1 MYINT
6 GTIVGVMHL
15 SRHKQNR
22 MRKHAFPSNHQGG
35 GRSENGNQGDE
46 QGRGKRVKFRSNQ
59 HQHQD
64 KSNFKSNFNLNT
76 KQHYSHP
83 RFQNRESVYTRKMNE
98 SKEFQSNTDISPKTN
113 EQAETTE
120 QDEQQGFR
128 HVSGNSFMIPKATK
142 YTKPQPASKMRVS
155 DNPYAMMDTDDDDE
169 EETHTHT
176 SKTHNTTDDETQA
189 NSTNQVVS
197 PLTILE
203 PYKQTRK
210 YPIEP
215 IEGLLLLG
223 LLSVPPLPSDIREIF
238 NKYTDKC
245 KKIHQ
250 QYVEQYRKNRR
261 GPNLNR
267 NQPHRKYQGQQPR
280 NRNKGRKQELT
291 GEDFALIRDFKK
303 TEIVRDEEGVAKTKA
318 KIRASL
324 NKLTDKTYEK
334 MNAQIHEEMKQ
345 MIDSGASTEDYHEL
359 SHFVFDVAS
368 SNRFYGKLYADLFVD
383 MVKEYDF
390 LKVSMN
396 YQLKEFLNT
405 MTTVE
410 VASPDDYDRFCEV
423 NKQNEK
429 RRALSS
435 FMGHLLRIDCIEGDL
450 IGNMIHELVSKSIE
464 WIRMVE
470 GEQAHNRVCVE
481 EVAEVVFA
489 FLETAGIQAT
499 DLNMWEP
506 ILSKCIAITEM
517 KRTNDNA
524 LTSKAKFK
532 YMDVLDMIKKWQV

>member
-1 MYINT
+1 
-6 GTIVGVMHL
+6 
-15 SRHKQNR
+15 
-22 MRKHAFPSNHQGG
+22 MRKHAPSNFSADK
-35 GRSENGNQGDE
+35 GRAFESSPQDGQGDSR
-46 QGRGKRVKFRSNQ
+46 QRHRVKFRSNNSNSRPNRFQQTQ
-59 HQHQD
+59 HSHQTQHSQQ
-64 KSNFKSNFNLNT
+64 SRNYNH
-76 KQHYSHP
+76 QP
-83 RFQNRESVYTRKMNE
+83 RFE
-98 SKEFQSNTDISPKTN
+98 SKSRDTPDKQPESSEQEEFK
-113 EQAETTE
+113 
-120 QDEQQGFR
+120 
-128 HVSGNSFMIPKATK
+128 HVSSSHSFMAPRPVKSV
-142 YTKPQPASKMRVS
+142 KPPPANMRVS
-155 DNPYAMMDTDDDDE
+155 SNPYALMDSDDE
-169 EETHTHT
+169 DHDHDHEEVETT
-176 SKTHNTTDDETQA
+176 SEKAPVIEKNTSSES
-189 NSTNQVVS
+189 STS
-197 PLTILE
+197 IPAFDPLHILE
-203 PYKQTRK
+203 PFKEKRE

-223 LLSVPPLPSDIREIF
+223 LLNVPPLTQEVRTLF
-238 NKYTDKC
+238 AKYTDKC
-245 KKIHQ
+245 KQIHQ
-250 QYVEQYRKNRR
+250 QYMEQYRKGGKRPPNRGQPYRNGHGHNNTANGGHPR
-261 GPNLNR
+261 G
-267 NQPHRKYQGQQPR
+267 RK
-280 NRNKGRKQELT
+280 KKQELT
-291 GEDFALIRDFKK
+291 GEDFAMIRDFKK
-303 TEIVRDEEGVAKTKA
+303 TEISRDEEGVAKTKA

-334 MNAQIHEEMKQ
+334 MNTQIHEEMKE
-345 MIDSGASTEDYHEL
+345 MIESGASTEDYHEL

-368 SNRFYGKLYADLFVD
+368 SNRFYGKLYADLFAN

-410 VASPDDYDRFCEV
+410 VASPEDYDRFCEV

-464 WIRMVE
+464 WIRITE
-470 GEQAHNRVCVE
+470 GEQVQNRVCVE

-517 KRTNDNA
+517 KRASDNA